1 MNNPDKPVGKVS
13 VKIII
18 RTILFLALIIAVIF
32 ISAGRLDYWQGWAYV
47 GLSIL
52 FLILSYLL
60 LSSELIHERL
70 KPDSGVKNWDKIFQ
84 KVSVPIFIAILVISS
99 LDGGRF
105 NWYPQVP
112 FYVIIIGILGFIT
125 GQIIFLRAKQV
136 NSYFSSVV
144 RIQTDRGQ
152 TVCKDG
158 PYRRVRHPGYLGSL
172 IYSVATPLILGS
184 FWGLIPVMI
193 SLALL
198 IIRTQMEDKTLQNE
212 LEGYTEYT
220 REVKYKI
227 LPGIW

>member
-70 KPDSGVKNWDKIFQ
+70 KPENGVKNWDKIFQ

-105 NWYPQVP
+105 KLV
-112 FYVIIIGILGFIT
+112 
-125 GQIIFLRAKQV
+125 
-136 NSYFSSVV
+136 SS
-144 RIQTDRGQ
+144 
-152 TVCKDG
+152 
-158 PYRRVRHPGYLGSL
+158 
-172 IYSVATPLILGS
+172 GS
-184 FWGLIPVMI
+184 FLCNHHRHSGLHHWTDY
-193 SLALL
+193 LF
-198 IIRTQMEDKTLQNE
+198 T
-212 LEGYTEYT
+212 G
-220 REVKYKI
+220 
-227 LPGIW
+227 